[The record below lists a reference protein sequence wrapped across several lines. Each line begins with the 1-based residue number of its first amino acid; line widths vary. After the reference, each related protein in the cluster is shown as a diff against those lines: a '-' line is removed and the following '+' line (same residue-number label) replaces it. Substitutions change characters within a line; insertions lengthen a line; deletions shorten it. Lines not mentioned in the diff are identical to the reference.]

1 MLDLS
6 VLKNLWTED
15 GARAVFAELVTHCV
29 RANHPGARAIR
40 PNPGDEG
47 VDTFCG
53 EFETGVRVW
62 QAKYFPDGIGDAQQA
77 QIRESWKT
85 ALKSSYAA
93 KMQLWTLCVPGE
105 LSMDEQRWWE
115 GWKGKE
121 FKKTN
126 IPMELWTKCVF
137 TSFSVRDELAALFAC
152 ALGARGRFA
161 SAAEVIQGMQKCL
174 PRAVFRLPNDHSAAL
189 RRAVFVRK
197 LEAANIKQHR
207 SARAA
212 FYNFELVR
220 KSIEAGGT
228 LDEAAAL
235 DDLQERTYAVWET
248 LFNQHCPERLGR
260 ALYNAV
266 EAELKAQDK
275 DLLATSLNLHLVHK
289 RGGLHYWAD
298 ICEAGWT
305 VDHADL
311 IAKEE
316 ENLATH
322 VADTDE
328 EVEA

>member
-15 GARAVFAELVTHCV
+15 GAREVFAQLVTHCV

-77 QIRESWKT
+77 QIRDSWKR
-85 ALKSSYAA
+85 ALNSSYAN
-93 KMQLWTLCVPGE
+93 KMLLWTLCLPCE

-121 FKKTN
+121 LKKNN

-137 TSFSVRDELAALFAC
+137 TSFSVREELAAILAC
-152 ALGARGRFA
+152 ALGTQGKFA
-161 SAAEVIQGMQKCL
+161 NAAEVIQGMQKCL
-174 PRAVFRLPNDHSAAL
+174 PRAVLKLPQAHSEAL
-189 RRAVFVRK
+189 RRAIFVRK
-197 LEAANIKQHR
+197 LEAAGIKQHR

-220 KSIEAGGT
+220 KAIEEGGT
-228 LDEAAAL
+228 FDETAAL
-235 DDLQERTYAVWET
+235 DDLQERTFAVWEA

-275 DLLATSLNLHLVHK
+275 ELLATSLNLHLVHK

-298 ICEAGWT
+298 ICEAGWME
-305 VDHADL
+305 DHADV
-311 IAKEE
+311 IDKEE
-316 ENLATH
+316 ESAA
-322 VADTDE
+322 VDAVDAIE
-328 EVEA
+328 PVEA